1 MCQKFRIYMGFF
13 ISLLVFSFLIF
24 FHELGHFIA
33 ARFFGVKVEVFSI
46 GFGKRLLTKKWGDT
60 QWSLSLIPLGG
71 YVRMK
76 GQDDS
81 DPTKVSYDEDSYYIK
96 KPWKKIVISLAGPL
110 ANFFLAF
117 LLYLAIASIGVPKL
131 LSTVGDIN
139 SSNPAYKAGMRAG
152 DNITTINSI
161 PIHYWEDITSNIK
174 QEAIAINISVL
185 RDGAYLDFTIVPKLQ
200 KLKNRFG
207 ESVDRYIIGISPDIN
222 ATKTIHLGLIG
233 SLNYAYE
240 QTKASSTY
248 IIKSVKKLI
257 TGLVPMENLGGVIG
271 VVDATEKVSH
281 LGIISLF
288 AFMALIS
295 VNLGVLNLLPIPAL
309 DGGHIMFNLY
319 EMITGKS
326 ASEDIMYKLTIIGW
340 ALLLTLMLLGLYND
354 INRLF
359 G

>member
-1 MCQKFRIYMGFF
+1 MGFLV
-13 ISLLVFSFLIF
+13 SLLVFSFLIF

-46 GFGKRLLTKKWGDT
+46 GFGKRVITKKIGDT

-71 YVRMK
+71 YIRMK

-81 DPTKVSYDEDSYYIK
+81 DPTKISYDDDSYNIK
-96 KPWKKIVISLAGPL
+96 TPWQRIVISLAGPF

-139 SSNPAYKAGMRAG
+139 TSNPAYMAGMRSG
-152 DNITTINSI
+152 DNIRTINST

-174 QEAIAINISVL
+174 QEATPIDITVA
-185 RDGAYLDFTIVPKLQ
+185 RDGEYIDFTIVPKEQ
-200 KLKNRFG
+200 KLQNRFG
-207 ESVDRYIIGISPDIN
+207 EEVQRYIIGIRPDMN
-222 ATKTIHLGLIG
+222 AIETMNLGLIG
-233 SLNYAYE
+233 SVDYAYE
-240 QTKASSTY
+240 QTKAASTY
-248 IIKSVKKLI
+248 IVQSVQKLI
-257 TGLVPMENLGGVIG
+257 TGLIPMENLGGVIG
-271 VVDATEKVSH
+271 IVDTTEKVTH
-281 LGIISLF
+281 MGIVALL
-288 AFMALIS
+288 AFTALIS

-319 EMITGKS
+319 EMITNRTPN
-326 ASEDIMYKLTIIGW
+326 EDIMYRLTLIGW
-340 ALLLTLMLLGLYND
+340 ALLLTLMLLGVYND
-354 INRLF
+354 INRLL

>member
-1 MCQKFRIYMGFF
+1 MGFF

-33 ARFFGVKVEVFSI
+33 ARFFGVRVEVFSI
-46 GFGKRLLTKKWGDT
+46 GFGKRVLTKKWGDT

-71 YVRMK
+71 YIRMK
-76 GQDDS
+76 GQDDA
-81 DPTKVSYDEDSYYIK
+81 DPTKVSYDSDSYYTQE
-96 KPWKKIVISLAGPL
+96 PWKKIIISLAGPL

-117 LLYLAIASIGVPKL
+117 LLYLAISSVGIPKL
-131 LSTVGDIN
+131 LATVGDIN
-139 SSNPAYKAGMRAG
+139 NSTPAYEAGMRRG
-152 DNITTINSI
+152 DTITSINST

-174 QEAIAINISVL
+174 QEATAVDVTVL
-185 RDGAYLDFTIVPKLQ
+185 REGTYMEFNIVPKRQ

-207 ESVDRYIIGISPDIN
+207 ESVERYIIGIRPDMSAIESIN
-222 ATKTIHLGLIG
+222 LGIIG
-233 SLNYAYE
+233 SIDYAYE
-240 QTKASSTY
+240 QTKSASTY
-248 IIKSVKKLI
+248 ILQSVKKLI

-281 LGIISLF
+281 LGIVSLF

-326 ASEDIMYKLTIIGW
+326 ASEDIMYKLTVMGW
-340 ALLLTLMLLGLYND
+340 ALLLTLMLLGVYND

>member
-1 MCQKFRIYMGFF
+1 MGFLV
-13 ISLLVFSFLIF
+13 SLLVFSFLIF

-46 GFGKRLLTKKWGDT
+46 GFGKRVVTKKIGDT

-71 YVRMK
+71 YIRMK

-81 DPTKVSYDEDSYYIK
+81 DPTKISYDDDSYNIK
-96 KPWKKIVISLAGPL
+96 TPWQRIVISLAGPF

-139 SSNPAYKAGMRAG
+139 TSNPAYMAGMRSG
-152 DNITTINSI
+152 DNIRTINST

-174 QEAIAINISVL
+174 QEATPIDITVA
-185 RDGAYLDFTIVPKLQ
+185 RDGEYIDFTIVPKEQ
-200 KLKNRFG
+200 KLQNRFG
-207 ESVDRYIIGISPDIN
+207 EEVQRYIIGIRPDMN
-222 ATKTIHLGLIG
+222 AIETMNLGLIG
-233 SLNYAYE
+233 SVDYAYE
-240 QTKASSTY
+240 QTKAASTY
-248 IIKSVKKLI
+248 IVQSVQKLI
-257 TGLVPMENLGGVIG
+257 TGLIPMENLGGVIG
-271 VVDATEKVSH
+271 IVDTTEKVTH
-281 LGIISLF
+281 MGIVALL
-288 AFMALIS
+288 AFTALIS

-319 EMITGKS
+319 EMITNRTPN
-326 ASEDIMYKLTIIGW
+326 EDIMYRLTLIGW
-340 ALLLTLMLLGLYND
+340 ALLLTLMLLGVYND
-354 INRLF
+354 INRLL

>member
-1 MCQKFRIYMGFF
+1 MGFF

-33 ARFFGVKVEVFSI
+33 ARLFGVKVEVFSI
-46 GFGKRLLTKKWGDT
+46 GFGKRLLTKKLGDT

-96 KPWKKIVISLAGPL
+96 KPWEKIVISLAGPL
-110 ANFFLAF
+110 ANFLLAF

-131 LSTVGDIN
+131 LPTVGDIN
-139 SSNPAYKAGMRAG
+139 SSSPAYEAGMRVG
-152 DNITTINSI
+152 DTITTINTK
-161 PIHYWEDITSNIK
+161 PIHYWEDITSHIK
-174 QEAIAINISVL
+174 QEAISVDITVL
-185 RDGAYLDFTIVPKLQ
+185 RDKDYLNFTIVPKLQ
-200 KLKNRFG
+200 KLQNRFR
-207 ESVDRYIIGISPDIN
+207 ESVDRYVIGISPDIN
-222 ATKTIHLGLIG
+222 ATEIVNLGLIE

-257 TGLVPMENLGGVIG
+257 TGLVPIENLGGVIG

-281 LGIISLF
+281 FGIVPLF

-295 VNLGVLNLLPIPAL
+295 VNLGILNLLPIPAL

-354 INRLF
+354 INRLL

>member
-1 MCQKFRIYMGFF
+1 MGFLV
-13 ISLLVFSFLIF
+13 SLLVFSFLIF

-46 GFGKRLLTKKWGDT
+46 GFGKRVITKKIGDT

-71 YVRMK
+71 YIRMK

-81 DPTKVSYDEDSYYIK
+81 DPTKISYDDDSYNIK
-96 KPWKKIVISLAGPL
+96 TPWQRIVISLAGPF

-139 SSNPAYKAGMRAG
+139 TSNPAYMAGMRSG
-152 DNITTINSI
+152 DNIRTINST

-174 QEAIAINISVL
+174 QEATPIDITVA
-185 RDGAYLDFTIVPKLQ
+185 RDGEYIDFTIVPKEQ
-200 KLKNRFG
+200 KLQNRFG
-207 ESVDRYIIGISPDIN
+207 EEVQRYIIGIRPDMN
-222 ATKTIHLGLIG
+222 AIETMNLGLIG
-233 SLNYAYE
+233 SVDYAYE
-240 QTKASSTY
+240 QTKAASTY
-248 IIKSVKKLI
+248 IVQSVQKLI
-257 TGLVPMENLGGVIG
+257 TGLIPMENLGGVIG
-271 VVDATEKVSH
+271 IVDTTEKVTH
-281 LGIISLF
+281 MGIVALL
-288 AFMALIS
+288 AFTALIS

-319 EMITGKS
+319 EMITNRTPN
-326 ASEDIMYKLTIIGW
+326 EEIMYRLTLIGW
-340 ALLLTLMLLGLYND
+340 ALLLTLMLLGVYND
-354 INRLF
+354 INRLL

>member
-1 MCQKFRIYMGFF
+1 MGFLV
-13 ISLLVFSFLIF
+13 SLLVFSFLIF

-46 GFGKRLLTKKWGDT
+46 GFGKRVVTKKIGDT

-71 YVRMK
+71 YIRMK

-81 DPTKVSYDEDSYYIK
+81 DPTKISYDDDSYNIK
-96 KPWKKIVISLAGPL
+96 TPWQRIVISLAGPF

-139 SSNPAYKAGMRAG
+139 TSNPAYMAGMRSG
-152 DNITTINSI
+152 DNIRTINST

-174 QEAIAINISVL
+174 QEATPIDITVA
-185 RDGAYLDFTIVPKLQ
+185 RDGEYIDFTIIPKEQKLQ
-200 KLKNRFG
+200 NRFG
-207 ESVDRYIIGISPDIN
+207 EEVQRYIIGIRPDMN
-222 ATKTIHLGLIG
+222 AIETMNLGLIG
-233 SLNYAYE
+233 SVDYAYE
-240 QTKASSTY
+240 QTKAASTY
-248 IIKSVKKLI
+248 IVQSVQKLI
-257 TGLVPMENLGGVIG
+257 TGLIPMENLGGVIG
-271 VVDATEKVSH
+271 IVDTTEKVTH
-281 LGIISLF
+281 MGIVALL
-288 AFMALIS
+288 AFTALIS

-319 EMITGKS
+319 EMITNRTPN
-326 ASEDIMYKLTIIGW
+326 EEIMYRLTLIGW
-340 ALLLTLMLLGLYND
+340 ALLLTLMLLGVYND
-354 INRLF
+354 INRLL

>member
-1 MCQKFRIYMGFF
+1 MGFLV
-13 ISLLVFSFLIF
+13 SLLVFSFLIF

-46 GFGKRLLTKKWGDT
+46 GFGKRVVTKKIGDT

-71 YVRMK
+71 YIRMK

-81 DPTKVSYDEDSYYIK
+81 DPTKISYDDDSYNIK
-96 KPWKKIVISLAGPL
+96 TPWQRIVISLAGPF

-139 SSNPAYKAGMRAG
+139 TSNPAYMAGMRSG
-152 DNITTINSI
+152 DNIRTINST

-174 QEAIAINISVL
+174 QEATPINITVA
-185 RDGAYLDFTIVPKLQ
+185 RDGEYIDFTIIPKEQKLQ
-200 KLKNRFG
+200 NRFG
-207 ESVDRYIIGISPDIN
+207 EEVQRYIIGIRPDMN
-222 ATKTIHLGLIG
+222 AIETMNLGLIG
-233 SLNYAYE
+233 SVDYAYE
-240 QTKASSTY
+240 QTKAASTY
-248 IIKSVKKLI
+248 IVQSVQKLI
-257 TGLVPMENLGGVIG
+257 TGLIPMENLGGVIG
-271 VVDATEKVSH
+271 IVDTTEKVTH
-281 LGIISLF
+281 MGIVALL
-288 AFMALIS
+288 AFTALIS

-319 EMITGKS
+319 EMITNRTPN
-326 ASEDIMYKLTIIGW
+326 EDIMYRLTLIGW
-340 ALLLTLMLLGLYND
+340 ALLLTLMLLGVYND
-354 INRLF
+354 INRLL